1 MSERGIPQQSVLMD
15 VEPVVAGPVQA
26 KVSVDKTFRRYDQDQ
41 PMLLA
46 PDLRDWLG
54 AGHPARWVDDLVEH
68 GLDLSGVYADY
79 TDVRGGPPYDP
90 RLMLK
95 VLIYGYSHG
104 ITSSRALERRCQ
116 DDVAFRFLTAQA
128 APDFVAI
135 SRFRTRHGAAL
146 KELFTQSLTLCAQA
160 GLVSLGRVALDG
172 TKVRASA
179 SRHRAMSYDRMV
191 RAESELAGE
200 VEALLADAE
209 RIDAAEDAAY
219 GPDRRGDEL
228 PVELTRREGRLAAIR
243 KAKAALEA
251 EHAAKARAQAEQE
264 AIDGDQDP
272 GEVVKAGD
280 AAEAAAVV
288 PDRAQR
294 SFTDPDARIMKT
306 SDGSFHYCF
315 NGQAVVDEKS
325 QVVLAAS
332 LRQSPADAPALPD
345 MLTELAESLTAA
357 GIDGTPRTLLAD
369 AGYFSAD
376 NVDAVTDAG
385 IDPLLATGRLKH
397 GEQPPAV
404 PRGRIPAG
412 LTPKQL
418 MSRKLRTKKGKAGYA
433 RRKAIVEPVFG
444 QINVAQG
451 GHQLRLRGK
460 VKADSE
466 WTFHLACHNFRKLA
480 GSGWTTTQMMT
491 N

>member
-1 MSERGIPQQSVLMD
+1 MSKPQDAQQFVLM
-15 VEPVVAGPVQA
+15 VVKPGAAGPGQA
-26 KVSVDKTFRRYDQDQ
+26 KVPVDKTFRRYDQDQ

-46 PDLRDWLG
+46 PDLRDWL
-54 AGHPARWVDDLVEH
+54 AADHPARWVDDLVEH
-68 GLDLSGVYADY
+68 GLDLSGIYADY
-79 TDVRGGPPYDP
+79 TEVRGAPPYEP

-95 VLIYGYSHG
+95 ILIYGYSHG

-116 DDVAFRFLTAQA
+116 DDIAFRFLTAQA

-146 KELFTQSLTLCAQA
+146 KALFTQSLTLCAQA

-172 TKVRASA
+172 TKVRAAA

-191 RAESELAGE
+191 RAESELAGQ
-200 VEALLADAE
+200 VEALLAEAE
-209 RIDAAEDAAY
+209 RLDAAEDAAY

-251 EHAAKARAQAEQE
+251 EHAAKARAEAEQAATE
-264 AIDGDQDP
+264 QDQDADQVS
-272 GEVVKAGD
+272 EAGD

-332 LRQSPADAPALPD
+332 LRQSPADCPALPG
-345 MLTELAESLTAA
+345 MLIELAESLTAA
-357 GIDGTPRTLLAD
+357 GIKGTPATLLAD
-369 AGYFSAD
+369 AGYFSAE
-376 NVDAVTDAG
+376 NVEAAAAAG

-397 GEQPPAV
+397 GDQPPAV

-412 LTPKQL
+412 PVSYTH
-418 MSRKLRTKKGKAGYA
+418 LRAHETG
-433 RRKAIVEPVFG
+433 RNLVC
-444 QINVAQG
+444 
-451 GHQLRLRGK
+451 RL
-460 VKADSE
+460 
-466 WTFHLACHNFRKLA
+466 L
-480 GSGWTTTQMMT
+480 
-491 N
+491 